1 MADMKGKTREEV
13 IAADVK
19 ELHKLGYAQQ
29 LFREMGGFSN
39 FAISFSIISILT
51 GAMLLYGYGLKF
63 AGPMINTIGWPLVS
77 IFTMIIA
84 ASMAEIASAYP
95 TAGGL
100 YFWATKLGGVGWG
113 WVTAWFN
120 MVGQVTITAGIDIA
134 VAIYFV
140 GMITRMFGLDP
151 AMPVLGGM
159 FGWTLS
165 SWGFYL
171 FIMVI
176 VMIPQV
182 LINIYGIK
190 LTAKLNDF
198 SVYWHIIGVLV
209 IALLLTIFGKNHQP
223 FSFVTQYVNTVS
235 PLDASSGTFADGTS
249 GPALFLGALVVKS
262 PLFALFPG
270 LVNLYK
276 VAPFVLV
283 FPLAFLQAQWTY
295 TGYDASAHV
304 AEETVLARLNSA
316 WGVFLSVAVSAVV
329 GYIVLMAFTFNI
341 PDIAATAADPYPVLY
356 IAYQGLSKFFADLI
370 AIIVFGGMWLCGL
383 ATVTSMS
390 RMFFAFA
397 RDDGMPFSSSFRFI
411 HPTLRTPTKS
421 IVITSILAVLL
432 TAYSAAYFVVTS
444 ISTITL
450 YVAYN
455 IPIFLNVR
463 NKMMKKGTFTTKE
476 NAPWSL
482 KAWGPLLNVIAVVYT
497 IFICIVLL
505 LPPNELVLW
514 TLVGFAVILVVYWFA
529 WARKNFKGPK
539 AAAEAD
545 LRRIEAEFAAAAK
558 GGD

>member
-1 MADMKGKTREEV
+1 MADMKGKTRQEV

-63 AGPMINTIGWPLVS
+63 AGPMINTFGWPIVS
-77 IFTMIIA
+77 IFTMCIA

-198 SVYWHIIGVLV
+198 SVYWHIAGVLV
-209 IALLLTIFGKNHQP
+209 IALLLAVFGKNHQP

-249 GPALFLGALVVKS
+249 GPALFLGALVLKS

-270 LVNLYK
+270 MVNLYK

-295 TGYDASAHV
+295 TGYDASAHEQRLGCV
-304 AEETVLARLNSA
+304 PVGGSLGRRRVHRPDGLHLQHPRHRRHGGRPVPGPVHCVPGPEQVLRRPDCHHRLRRH
-316 WGVFLSVAVSAVV
+316 VAVRSGDRHQHVPD
-329 GYIVLMAFTFNI
+329 VLR
-341 PDIAATAADPYPVLY
+341 L
-356 IAYQGLSKFFADLI
+356 
-370 AIIVFGGMWLCGL
+370 
-383 ATVTSMS
+383 
-390 RMFFAFA
+390 RA
-397 RDDGMPFSSSFRFI
+397 R
-411 HPTLRTPTKS
+411 
-421 IVITSILAVLL
+421 
-432 TAYSAAYFVVTS
+432 
-444 ISTITL
+444 
-450 YVAYN
+450 
-455 IPIFLNVR
+455 
-463 NKMMKKGTFTTKE
+463 
-476 NAPWSL
+476 
-482 KAWGPLLNVIAVVYT
+482 
-497 IFICIVLL
+497 
-505 LPPNELVLW
+505 
-514 TLVGFAVILVVYWFA
+514 
-529 WARKNFKGPK
+529 
-539 AAAEAD
+539 
-545 LRRIEAEFAAAAK
+545 
-558 GGD
+558 

>member
-1 MADMKGKTREEV
+1 MADMKSKTREEV

-63 AGPMINTIGWPLVS
+63 AGPMINTIGWPIVS

-182 LINIYGIK
+182 LINVYGIK

-198 SVYWHIIGVLV
+198 SVYWHIAGVLV
-209 IALLLTIFGKNHQP
+209 IALLLAVFGKNHQP
-223 FSFVTQYVNTVS
+223 FSFVTQYVNTVN
-235 PLDASSGTFADGTS
+235 PLDAASGTFADGTS
-249 GPALFLGALVVKS
+249 GPALFLGALVLKS

-270 LVNLYK
+270 MVNLYK

-397 RDDGMPFSSSFRFI
+397 RDEGMPFSSAFNFI
-411 HPTLRTPTKS
+411 HPTLRTPVKS
-421 IVITSILAVLL
+421 IIITSVLAVL
-432 TAYSAAYFVVTS
+432 TCAYSAAYFVVTS

-450 YVAYN
+450 YIAYN
-455 IPIFLNVR
+455 IPVFLNVR
-463 NKMMKKGTFTTKE
+463 NKLMKKGTYTTKE

-482 KAWGPLLNVIAVVYT
+482 KGWGPLLNVIAVVYT

-514 TLVGFAVILVVYWFA
+514 SMVGFVVVLIVYWFA

-539 AAAEAD
+539 AAAEDD